1 MSAPC
6 GQNWNVGRL
15 AIPGRSSTGVKSGGE
30 VRGVTESV
38 AIVTPFGIS
47 GSWERRSSI
56 GISIL
61 GRLGDSVAGPVT
73 LRRQYK
79 YASGEV
85 YTRKVMLGDERYG
98 RGSA

>member
-47 GSWERRSSI
+47 GS
-56 GISIL
+56 
-61 GRLGDSVAGPVT
+61 
-73 LRRQYK
+73 
-79 YASGEV
+79 
-85 YTRKVMLGDERYG
+85 
-98 RGSA
+98 